1 MKTAKLFGII
11 LTALLLTACSKKKS
25 FSIQGE
31 IQGIGAQT
39 VTATY
44 YADGGLKRASVPA
57 TDNVFVISG
66 SSKKPTLVTL
76 ALSDGTQIA
85 TLILSNGDKAKL
97 KGDINAPYSIEVSAN
112 GDSEKIA
119 DWINDNA
126 ELLQSRNAAA
136 INSAVAQW
144 VGDNRSSKAATA
156 LMLTYFQ
163 TDGYE
168 HMADSLMSLLSG
180 DARAQEIVQN
190 FTGVLSSQLG
200 GSATAEVP
208 ILYLFASSD
217 SVIAFNPRSQ
227 KALLLCF
234 MPESRGPRDSVG
246 SQLRQLTAAYPA
258 ARFRAVEISTA
269 PDSAAWRNSISG
281 DSATWKQTW
290 APATIASTSIRK
302 LAVPRTPYFIV
313 ADSAGSQIYRGS
325 SITAARRV
333 VENRLK

>member
-1 MKTAKLFGII
+1 MKTVKLFSII
-11 LTALLLTACSKKKS
+11 LAALLLTACSKKKN

-31 IQGIGAQT
+31 IEGIGSQT

-44 YADGGLKRASVPA
+44 YADGGLKRVSVPA
-57 TDNVFVISG
+57 VDNVFALRG
-66 SSKKPTLVTL
+66 SSKKPTLLTL

-97 KGDINAPYSIEVSAN
+97 KGDINALYAIEVSAN

-119 DWINDNA
+119 DWVKDNA

-136 INSAVAQW
+136 INQALAEW
-144 VGDNRSSKAATA
+144 VGDNRSSKASTA

-200 GSATAEVP
+200 GAAEAEVP
-208 ILYLFASSD
+208 ILYLFAASD

-246 SQLRQLTAAYPA
+246 LQLRQLTAAYPTT
-258 ARFRAVEISTA
+258 RFRAVEISTA

-281 DSATWKQTW
+281 DSASWSQTW
-290 APATIASTSIRK
+290 APATIASTSVRK

-313 ADSAGSQIYRGS
+313 ADSAGSQIYRGT
-325 SITAARRV
+325 SITAARRII
-333 VENRLK
+333 ERRMR